1 MASALNSVAANNA
14 SGNASAGAPNP
25 GRSTLRSS
33 NSTKGSDNRRQS
45 GSPIDGGQRYV
56 QPFLLDSML
65 NRILVYLHFLR
76 TWEIPLCF
84 YRALLLS
91 YW

>member
-1 MASALNSVAANNA
+1 MASAINSVPANNA

-45 GSPIDGGQRYV
+45 GSPVDGGQRYV
-56 QPFLLDSML
+56 QLFLLDNILLCISMSSGL
-65 NRILVYLHFLR
+65 GKLPFVLIVPFPCL
-76 TWEIPLCF
+76 IGD
-84 YRALLLS
+84 
-91 YW
+91 